1 MNNTL
6 MSPVLY
12 KISNH
17 GLCSFHNGNKDEGKK
32 SISIRFMIFINLLL
46 KKTAVVV
53 CLLNKADRCKSEG
66 RII

>member
-32 SISIRFMIFINLLL
+32 SISVRFMIFINLLL
-46 KKTAVVV
+46 KKNGRC
-53 CLLNKADRCKSEG
+53 CLLVEQG
-66 RII
+66 RQM